1 MDAAVVH
8 VTELSAYRLVF
19 LDSAPYFHQAL
30 YQGGVAGARI
40 RPALRV
46 MKQNL
51 AFLGSVV
58 GERAQP
64 LAVREVMKAFL
75 VVLLA
80 GGSTSLVGHLV

>member
-1 MDAAVVH
+1 
-8 VTELSAYRLVF
+8 
-19 LDSAPYFHQAL
+19 
-30 YQGGVAGARI
+30 
-40 RPALRV
+40 

-64 LAVREVMKAFL
+64 LAVREVMKASVEAFL

-80 GGSTSLVGHLV
+80 GGIGRAFSRQDHGAVAEDFAGLKRLFAAAGMGW